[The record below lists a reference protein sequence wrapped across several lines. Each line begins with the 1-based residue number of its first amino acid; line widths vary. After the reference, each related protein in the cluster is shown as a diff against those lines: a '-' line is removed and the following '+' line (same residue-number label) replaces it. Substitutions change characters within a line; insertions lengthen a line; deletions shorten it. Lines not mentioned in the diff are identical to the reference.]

1 MTHLQDKT
9 KEHGIRCNRWT
20 RGFARITEDATKVD
34 CSTCLGKKRAP
45 NRYQSIDINGMNLVG
60 KILHKSWGY
69 NMTLNTYYLITKQD
83 AKSVVAHEIGS
94 KVVETTG
101 YMSGREMPDPTTPIL
116 HTDYSVEVKEN
127 EAHPRAIKNYRFI
140 AKGTAEHLSFV
151 GGGLSHSL
159 YNWLHDGQPNYF
171 NHCD

>member
-20 RGFARITEDATKVD
+20 RGYARVTENVAEVN

-45 NRYQSIDINGMNLVG
+45 NRYQSVDISHLNLVG

-69 NMTLNTYYLITKQD
+69 NMTINTYYLITKQN
-83 AKSVVAHEIGS
+83 ARSVVAHEICS
-94 KVVETTG
+94 KVVEDTG
-101 YMSGREMPDPTTPIL
+101 YMSGREVPVPEMRKEPRGSDEKAEYTFIVKGTPEHMSFIGGQFSHSKYNHL
-116 HTDYSVEVKEN
+116 WEN
-127 EAHPRAIKNYRFI
+127 E
-140 AKGTAEHLSFV
+140 
-151 GGGLSHSL
+151 
-159 YNWLHDGQPNYF
+159 PNYF